1 MYTQNWLPRTKLTN
15 FKVISSLLYPIKI
28 RAFKISR
35 WPPELRLVPRGS
47 PTVTLFRTSNINN
60 IQSCFSSTWPTFNSQ
75 VIFENDVHFCKTTH
89 IFVLIRT
96 TLNSRKHNQY
106 SFSVL
111 NSRKQNPDSSSA
123 LQNSGNIFFT
133 YPKHQSQS
141 P

>member
-47 PTVTLFRTSNINN
+47 PTVTLFRTSNINS

-75 VIFENDVHFCKTTH
+75 VIFENDVHFCKTTY
-89 IFVLIRT
+89 
-96 TLNSRKHNQY
+96 NQY